1 MLAGKSVE
9 AKFKF
14 GTSRWRVSVSL
25 GRRAE
30 LPFPQKLS
38 ALLPKWFTI
47 TDDLYATQ
55 AAAEVKEDE
64 VMPNKRPK
72 WKIRGDYRG
81 SGARIFDRNSSQAD
95 AWVAYLWPD
104 DKTRTSSFKFRP
116 SAFKSQL
123 FKKF

>member
-1 MLAGKSVE
+1 MK
-9 AKFKF
+9 
-14 GTSRWRVSVSL
+14 VSL
-25 GRRAE
+25 SRAK

-55 AAAEVKEDE
+55 AGAEVKQDE

-81 SGARIFDRNSSQAD
+81 SGARTFDRNS
-95 AWVAYLWPD
+95 VNL
-104 DKTRTSSFKFRP
+104 TRGWLTCG
-116 SAFKSQL
+116 QL
-123 FKKF
+123 MKRDLHFLV